1 MHKEFFIQD
10 SKIISKTEW
19 EHEIKGIRNSIKQE
33 IAGKSKARKSLASAS
48 IRAVEQRIPEEKFGV
63 MFSGGV
69 DSSLIA
75 LLAKKAGPSGKYFI
89 CYTLGFQDDKSKEP
103 EDIGSAECAARKLDL
118 SIKARI
124 INLQEA
130 EALIKKTVKILG
142 PELNNVVN
150 VGVGGVVLGC
160 IEIAKGDGIRH
171 LFSGLG
177 SEELFAGYQRHKLAK
192 NKQEECWKGLLGM
205 YERDLLRDF
214 AVASSQGIILST
226 PFLDKEL
233 IGVAMRI
240 PDKFKIDND
249 KSKIILREAAEEL
262 GLPKEIAWRA
272 KRAAQYGS
280 RLDKAISRL
289 AKKNGFKFK
298 KDYLKSL
305 D

>member
-1 MHKEFFIQD
+1 M
-10 SKIISKTEW
+10 
-19 EHEIKGIRNSIKQE
+19 
-33 IAGKSKARKSLASAS
+33 
-48 IRAVEQRIPEEKFGV
+48 
-63 MFSGGV
+63 
-69 DSSLIA
+69 
-75 LLAKKAGPSGKYFI
+75 LAKKAGPSGKYFI

-103 EDIGSAECAARKLDL
+103 EDIGSAECAAKELGL
-118 SIKARI
+118 NIKTSI

-130 EALIKKTVKILG
+130 KALIKKTVKVLG

-160 IEIAKGDGIRH
+160 IEMAKLDGVKH

-192 NKQEECWKGLLGM
+192 NKQEECWQGLLRM

-214 AVASSQGIILST
+214 AIASSQGIIIST

>member
-1 MHKEFFIQD
+1 MTVLFSMHNEFFIKD

-19 EHEIKGIRNSIKQE
+19 EHEIKDIQSSIKQE
-33 IAGKSKARKSLASAS
+33 IAGKSKARKSLASAL

-69 DSSLIA
+69 DSSPLA

-103 EDIGSAECAARKLDL
+103 EDIGSAECAAKELGL
-118 SIKARI
+118 NIKTSI

-130 EALIKKTVKILG
+130 KALIKKTVKVLG

-160 IEIAKGDGIRH
+160 IELAKKDSVNC

-177 SEELFAGYQRHKLAK
+177 SEELFAGYQKHKLAK
-192 NKQEECWKGLLGM
+192 NKQEECWQGLLRM

-214 AVASSQGIILST
+214 AIASSQGIIIST

-240 PDKFKIDND
+240 PDKFK
-249 KSKIILREAAEEL
+249 
-262 GLPKEIAWRA
+262 
-272 KRAAQYGS
+272 
-280 RLDKAISRL
+280 
-289 AKKNGFKFK
+289 FV
-298 KDYLKSL
+298 
-305 D
+305 